1 MSENTRNYINQWII
15 KSHNAVEKAVFNL
28 DRIYQAV
35 FEKGEYPEIMETLEF
50 LMDKLV
56 TTKHG
61 LPILQ
66 SLFND
71 PRSNKIEA
79 T

>member
-1 MSENTRNYINQWII
+1 
-15 KSHNAVEKAVFNL
+15 
-28 DRIYQAV
+28 
-35 FEKGEYPEIMETLEF
+35 GEYPEIMETLEF

-71 PRSNKIEA
+71 SRSNKIEA